1 MRNPWISGLDGAQ
14 TSSQAESLEKHPY
27 PRVLTHQ
34 LLEKPILFWSN
45 SDSQEALLLAEM
57 DSSGPE
63 SYGVGLLCRQGQVI
77 MRSF

>member
-34 LLEKPILFWSN
+34 LLGKPILFWSN
-45 SDSQEALLLAEM
+45 SDSQEALWWRWIHQDLKVM
-57 DSSGPE
+57 MRD
-63 SYGVGLLCRQGQVI
+63 YFRQGQVI
-77 MRSF
+77 KRSF